1 MFFLRLSA
9 LLLTRLLLSALFLLA
24 LGGVCVCVSV
34 SDVELAVAVAVEVE
48 VAADTT
54 EPALLMRRI
63 GLRLLWPC
71 NTTLRQ
77 LQGPHHRSP
86 IH

>member
-1 MFFLRLSA
+1 M
-9 LLLTRLLLSALFLLA
+9 LTHLLLSALFLLA
-24 LGGVCVCVSV
+24 LGGVCVCVS
-34 SDVELAVAVAVEVE
+34 DVAVAVEGE

-54 EPALLMRRI
+54 APALLMRRI

-77 LQGPHHRSP
+77 LQGPRHRSP
-86 IH
+86 IQ